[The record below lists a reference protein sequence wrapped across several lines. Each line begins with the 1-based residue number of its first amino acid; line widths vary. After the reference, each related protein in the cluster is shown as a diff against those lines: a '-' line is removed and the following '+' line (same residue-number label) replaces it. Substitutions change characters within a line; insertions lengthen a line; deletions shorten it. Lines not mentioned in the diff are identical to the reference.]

1 MKEKTTSLILFVMA
15 SFPILS
21 NAQSDYLK
29 ATEETKKVENYFEG
43 ETSNVFGLFKATGN
57 KDCVDCV
64 EAKVKAG
71 TDEVYFINVTLL
83 AGVDDEPVKATLLD
97 SDKATVTTNGN
108 TSAYAGY
115 DGLTADQTYAAVKV
129 SESGGSVGGSGGGCN
144 AGFAGIA
151 ALAALA
157 LIKKSK

>member
-1 MKEKTTSLILFVMA
+1 MTDAER
-15 SFPILS
+15 
-21 NAQSDYLK
+21 
-29 ATEETKKVENYFEG
+29 KKVENYFEG
-43 ETSNVFGLFKATGN
+43 KTSKVLGLFKATGN
-57 KDCVDCV
+57 KDCV

-144 AGFAGIA
+144 AGFAGLA
-151 ALAALA
+151 VLAALA
-157 LIKKSK
+157 LVKKSK